1 MKGIA
6 AAREFDHARPMASG
20 AAIRL
25 GRERYINIES
35 FRRDG
40 TGVKTPVWC
49 AELDGKIVVVT
60 DGTSYKVKRIRKN
73 PKVRVAPCN
82 ATGVVS
88 GDWLDGE
95 CRIIED
101 AEHAKTAHA
110 TLRAKYGLQFRLL
123 DLGSTLAGRIKR
135 RAYLEISV

>member
-1 MKGIA
+1 
-6 AAREFDHARPMASG
+6 MASG

-25 GRERYINIES
+25 GRESYINIES
-35 FRRDG
+35 YRRDG

-49 AELDGKIVVVT
+49 TELDGKLVVVT
-60 DGTSYKVKRIRKN
+60 DGTSYKVKRIRRN

-82 ATGVVS
+82 ARGGLRGEWV
-88 GDWLDGE
+88 DGE
-95 CRIIED
+95 CRVIDD
-101 AEHAKTAHA
+101 AEHARRAHA
-110 TLRAKYGLQFRLL
+110 ALRAKYGFQFWLL